1 MSSFSVICWQEVL
14 VVCVWKHCQ
23 MGRVLCQD
31 VAECNVYWNWWRE
44 YWLKLPRARNRLVLT
59 ERDYSSSQCFWNT
72 GAYLTSYRLFYDY
85 VHVVRLNNGIMFH
98 CQTVKYK
105 ALKVDPVQSHFVSQ
119 YDGGQLGQRD
129 LWHLSDQSFFFTV
142 TYYLPFFRFFSI
154 RDRGEENTPQ
164 LKPLHGY
171 PHLEAHTAC
180 TDKSKLTSFYGS
192 IFRAAQNCQHWPL
205 FEYTLRLVS
214 QKQTDAVIPS
224 FLHPKLPP
232 FKPADSL

>member
-72 GAYLTSYRLFYDY
+72 GAYLTYYRLFYDY

-98 CQTVKYK
+98 CRTVKYK

-142 TYYLPFFRFFSI
+142 TYYLPVCVSSVLETEARKTHHSLNHCMVI
-154 RDRGEENTPQ
+154 HTWRHILHARTKANSPVSMGASLEPHRTVNTD
-164 LKPLHGY
+164 LYLSTH
-171 PHLEAHTAC
+171 
-180 TDKSKLTSFYGS
+180 
-192 IFRAAQNCQHWPL
+192 
-205 FEYTLRLVS
+205 
-214 QKQTDAVIPS
+214 
-224 FLHPKLPP
+224 
-232 FKPADSL
+232 